1 MKKFNY
7 YEIEELGYYS
17 YIKLMF
23 TELIEHDI
31 KDRNYKDFV
40 YYEEDPN
47 TCFWADIV
55 PHFKAVEFLKEKG
68 LLNNGIC
75 PLCGERP
82 IQNTFN
88 FTNGFDERIQFNICK
103 RCYKAGN
110 RNSINPKNREG
121 CYIATLC
128 YGDYNAEE
136 VITFR
141 IFRDNHLSKFILGR
155 IFIKLYYS
163 LSPFLV
169 RKLKNKE
176 KITMFIR
183 KHILNRIYNALNKKN
198 NFQVLE

>member
-1 MKKFNY
+1 MKKYNY
-7 YEIEELGYYS
+7 YEIEELGYYN

-31 KDRNYKDFV
+31 KDRNYKEFV

-82 IQNTFN
+82 ITNTFN
-88 FTNGFDERIQFNICK
+88 FTSGFDERIKFHICK
-103 RCYKAGN
+103 DCYNTGN
-110 RNSINPKNREG
+110 RNSINPRNREG

-128 YGDYNAEE
+128 YGDYNADE
-136 VITFR
+136 VLTLR
-141 IFRDNHLSKFILGR
+141 MFRDNYLNQSLLGR
-155 IFIKLYYS
+155 FFIIIYYAI
-163 LSPFLV
+163 SPLLV
-169 RKLKNKE
+169 TYLKDKE
-176 KITMFIR
+176 NTTIFIR
-183 KHILNRIYNALNKKN
+183 KHILDKFCTYLNSKKSDK
-198 NFQVLE
+198 